1 MTLLGCGERK
11 CKTCL
16 LIPFSEECDKY
27 TEELEYIYAIKPE
40 EGDTLI
46 RDRFPEELS
55 IKEYVE
61 EDLNDMNNLLYIG
74 NDDYDIGDLYNLIER
89 YELVDIVLDDYS
101 VHDDYLSTN
110 NITLIFNEH
119 VPKGVNLLSQ
129 FSIEDLG
136 IYNNSISINIYS

>member
-16 LIPFSEECDKY
+16 LIPLSEECDKY
-27 TEELEYIYAIKPE
+27 TEELEYIYAIEPE
-40 EGDTLI
+40 KGETPI
-46 RDRFPEELS
+46 RDRFLEELS
-55 IKEYVE
+55 IKEYLE
-61 EDLNDMNNLLYIG
+61 EGLDEITNLLYLG
-74 NDDYDIGDLYNLIER
+74 DNDYDIGDLYNLIER

-101 VHDDYLSTN
+101 VHDDYLSSN

-136 IYNNSISINIYS
+136 IYNNSISIQIFS